1 MYSRLSDLLTNNTL
15 PRPDRAWI
23 RPGAFFLLISLLGAC
38 ATPRQTLELRD
49 SPPDI
54 ALSRELVDTPF
65 FPQTEYHCGPA
76 ALASLF
82 KHHGIE
88 VQPDDIAGKVYTPG
102 LKGSLQIEMD
112 AASRLYGMLPVRHD
126 GRLESILRE
135 IYAGNPVLVMQNLGL
150 DSIPF
155 WHYAIVVGYDL
166 QTRTL
171 VLRSGTDRRLLRPF
185 ANFERTWQRA
195 GYWARVIT
203 PPHEIPATATAE
215 TYLEAVIAF
224 EQTGKLEDASRGY
237 QTAISRWP
245 DHIIAYMGLGNTAF
259 ALERYGESEQAYRT
273 LLELSPETAEAW
285 NNLAYALARQGR
297 KRDSLAA
304 IEKAIELSPE
314 DANFLHS
321 RTEIKQ
327 LLGIL

>member
-1 MYSRLSDLLTNNTL
+1 MYSRLSDLLTNKL
-15 PRPDRAWI
+15 LQLPDRAWV

-54 ALSRELVDTPF
+54 APAHELVNTPF

-82 KHHGIE
+82 KHNNIE
-88 VQPDDIAGKVYTPG
+88 VLPDDIASKVYTPG

-150 DSIPF
+150 DSLPF

-166 QTRTL
+166 ETQTL
-171 VLRSGTDRRLLRPF
+171 VLRSGINRRLLRPF

-195 GYWARVIT
+195 DYWARVIT
-203 PPHEIPATATAE
+203 PPHKIPATATAE
-215 TYLEAVIAF
+215 AYLEAVIAF
-224 EQTGKLEDASRGY
+224 EQTGNLQNARRGY

-245 DHIIAYMGLGNTAF
+245 DYIIAYMGLGNTAF
-259 ALERYGESEQAYRT
+259 ALERYDESADAYRK
-273 LLELSPETAEAW
+273 LLKRSPETAEAW
-285 NNLAYALARQGR
+285 NNLAYALARQG
-297 KRDSLAA
+297 KKQDSLAA

-314 DANFLHS
+314 DTNFKHS

-327 LLGIL
+327 ILGIL